1 MLAMMMD
8 EFIGRMAVL
17 LPDRVVI
24 TVCYLS
30 REGNDDRDDIKLMI
44 SLSDVVSGTILLAL
58 SLQQERTSVR
68 GIGDERALSSSS

>member
-1 MLAMMMD
+1 
-8 EFIGRMAVL
+8 MAVL
-17 LPDRVVI
+17 LQDKAVI
-24 TVCYLS
+24 TVRYLS

-44 SLSDVVSGTILLAL
+44 SLSDVVSGTILQAF

>member
-1 MLAMMMD
+1 V
-8 EFIGRMAVL
+8 AVL
-17 LPDRVVI
+17 LQDRAVI
-24 TVCYLS
+24 TVRYLS

-44 SLSDVVSGTILLAL
+44 SLSDVVSGTILLAF

>member
-1 MLAMMMD
+1 
-8 EFIGRMAVL
+8 MAVL
-17 LPDRVVI
+17 LQDKAVI
-24 TVCYLS
+24 TVRYLS

-44 SLSDVVSGTILLAL
+44 SLSEIVSGTILLAF